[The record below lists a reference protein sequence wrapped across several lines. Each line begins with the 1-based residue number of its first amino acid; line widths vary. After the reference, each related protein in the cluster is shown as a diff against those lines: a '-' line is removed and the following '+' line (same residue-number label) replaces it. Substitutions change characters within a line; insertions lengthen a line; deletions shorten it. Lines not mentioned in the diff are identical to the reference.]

1 MGMIIEVPIPKAG
14 AGVTFKVDVDI
25 LASNDFPL
33 PVYLEICLQ
42 GCKTLL
48 NRGQSKL
55 KSSKG
60 LEVKAKDEAVK
71 AILEIVQKQYD
82 AMIAGETRITGG
94 KARLKGVEREVK
106 AEAMRLARLAVR
118 DAIKASGG
126 KISHYSAKKITEAA
140 EEVLADE
147 ERGPQF
153 MEIAKANVN
162 KRHELDQPVANADE
176 AKAKGSELIEALGL
190 KTDPKLVAK
199 AEKAAVEK
207 KKAKEAKV
215 PAGVMAHAKPG
226 QGQQSTAKH

>member
-1 MGMIIEVPIPKAG
+1 MGMKIGIPIPKAG
-14 AGVTFKVDVDI
+14 VGQVFEVDVDTI
-25 LASNDFPL
+25 AEADFPL
-33 PVYLEICLQ
+33 AVYQEIVLQ

-60 LEVKAKDEAVK
+60 LEGNALAAAQAAIMAVVE
-71 AILEIVQKQYD
+71 LQWQ
-82 AMIAGETRITGG
+82 AMLKGETRITGG
-94 KARLKGVEREVK
+94 KAKLKGVEREVK

-153 MEIAKANVN
+153 MEIAKANVA
-162 KRHELDQPVANADE
+162 KRHELDEGGKTPDE
-176 AKAKGSELIEALGL
+176 AKAKGSELIKALGL
-190 KTDPKLVAK
+190 EADPKLVAK
-199 AEKAAVEK
+199 AEKAAMEK
-207 KKAKEAKV
+207 KSKKGEKV
-215 PAGVMAHAKPG
+215 SAGVLAQAKPG
-226 QGQQSTAKH
+226 QGQSHAKH

>member
-1 MGMIIEVPIPKAG
+1 MGQMIQIPIPKAG
-14 AGVTFKVDVDI
+14 VGVTFGVDVDI
-25 LASNDFPL
+25 LASNEFPL
-33 PVYLEICLQ
+33 AVYLEICLQ

-60 LEVKAKDEAVK
+60 LEGKAKEDAVN
-71 AILEIVQKQYD
+71 AILAIVQGQYD
-82 AMIAGETRITGG
+82 AMLKGETRITGG
-94 KARLKGVEREVK
+94 KGKLKGVEREVK

-153 MEIAKANVN
+153 MEIAKANVA
-162 KRHELDQPVANADE
+162 KRHELDEPAKNAEE
-176 AKAKGSELIEALGL
+176 AKAKGSELIQALGL
-190 KTDPKLVAK
+190 KADPNLVAK
-199 AEKAAVEK
+199 AEKALAAKKEK
-207 KKAKEAKV
+207 AGNKV
-215 PAGVMAHAKPG
+215 SAGVMAQAKPKAGESHAK
-226 QGQQSTAKH
+226 H

>member
-1 MGMIIEVPIPKAG
+1 MGTMIQVPIPKAG
-14 AGVTFKVDVDI
+14 VGVTYAVDVDI
-25 LASNDFPL
+25 LASNEFPL
-33 PVYLEICLQ
+33 GVYLEICLQ

-60 LEVKAKDEAVK
+60 LEGKAKEDAVN
-71 AILEIVQKQYD
+71 AILAIVQTQYD
-82 AMIAGETRITGG
+82 AMLKGETRITGG
-94 KARLKGVEREVK
+94 KAKLKGVEREVK

-153 MEIAKANVN
+153 MEIAKANVD
-162 KRHELDQPVANADE
+162 KRHELDEGAKTPDE
-176 AKAKGSELIEALGL
+176 AKAKGSELIKALGL
-190 KTDPKLVAK
+190 EADPKLVAK
-199 AEKAAVEK
+199 SEKAAAE
-207 KKAKEAKV
+207 KKAKATKKV
-215 PAGVMAHAKPG
+215 DAGVMAQAKPKAGESHAK
-226 QGQQSTAKH
+226 H

>member
-1 MGMIIEVPIPKAG
+1 MAMKIQIPVPKAG
-14 AGVTFKVDVDI
+14 ATFEVDVDQF
-25 LASNDFPL
+25 AEANFPL
-33 PVYLEICLQ
+33 PVYLEIMLQ

-60 LEVKAKDEAVK
+60 LEGADKEKAVA
-71 AILEIVQKQYD
+71 AIMEVVQKQFD
-82 AMIAGETRITGG
+82 AMLAGETRITGG
-94 KARLKGVEREVK
+94 KAKLKGVEREVK

-153 MEIAKANVN
+153 MEIAKANVS
-162 KRHELDQPVANADE
+162 KRHELDEPTVTADE
-176 AKAKGSELIEALGL
+176 AKAKGSKLIKTLGL
-190 KTDPKLVAK
+190 EADPKLVAK
-199 AEKAAVEK
+199 AEKAAAEK
-207 KKAKEAKV
+207 KAAKGAKV
-215 PAGVMAHAKPG
+215 SAGVLAQAKPG
-226 QGQQSTAKH
+226 TQHSSAKH

>member
-1 MGMIIEVPIPKAG
+1 MGQMIAIPIPKAG
-14 AGVTFKVDVDI
+14 AGVTFDVDVDI
-25 LASNDFPL
+25 LASNEFPL
-33 PVYLEICLQ
+33 AVYLEICLQ

-60 LEVKAKDEAVK
+60 LEGKAKEDAVN
-71 AILEIVQKQYD
+71 AILAIVQGQYD
-82 AMIAGETRITGG
+82 AMLKGETRITGG
-94 KARLKGVEREVK
+94 KGKLKGVEREVK
-106 AEAMRLARLAVR
+106 AEGMRLARLAVR

-153 MEIAKANVN
+153 MEIAKANVA
-162 KRHELDQPVANADE
+162 KRHELVEPVKTADE

-199 AEKAAVEK
+199 AEKSAAE
-207 KKAKEAKV
+207 KKAKKGQKPDAHVIASAK
-215 PAGVMAHAKPG
+215 PQAQGSHAK
-226 QGQQSTAKH
+226 H

>member
-1 MGMIIEVPIPKAG
+1 MAKIQIPIPKAG
-14 AGVTFKVDVDI
+14 VGVTFEVDTDTF
-25 LASNDFPL
+25 NDDTFPL
-33 PVYLEICLQ
+33 PVYLEIMLQ

-60 LEVKAKDEAVK
+60 LEGNALTAAQA
-71 AILEIVQKQYD
+71 AILAVVQVQYE
-82 AMIAGETRITGG
+82 AMLKGETRITGG
-94 KARLKGVEREVK
+94 KAKLKGVEREVK

-153 MEIAKANVN
+153 MEIAKANVA
-162 KRHELDQPVANADE
+162 KRHELDEPAKNADE
-176 AKAKGSELIEALGL
+176 AKVKGGELIKALGL
-190 KTDPKLVAK
+190 EADPKLVAK
-199 AEKAAVEK
+199 AEKSAAE
-207 KKAKEAKV
+207 KKAKKGEKV
-215 PAGVMAHAKPG
+215 SAGVMAQAKPEAQASHAK
-226 QGQQSTAKH
+226 H

>member
-1 MGMIIEVPIPKAG
+1 MGMIVEVPIPKAG
-14 AGVTFKVDVDI
+14 AGVTFKIDVDI

-60 LEVKAKDEAVK
+60 LEGKAKEDAVK

-82 AMIAGETRITGG
+82 AMLAGETRITGG
-94 KARLKGVEREVK
+94 KAKLKGVEREVK

-153 MEIAKANVN
+153 MEIAKANVA
-162 KRHELDQPVANADE
+162 KRHELDEPAATTDE
-176 AKAKGSELIEALGL
+176 AKAKGSALIDALGL
-190 KTDPKLVAK
+190 KADPKLVAK
-199 AEKAAVEK
+199 AEKSAAE
-207 KKAKEAKV
+207 KKAKKGEKV
-215 PAGVMAHAKPG
+215 PAGVMATAKP
-226 QGQQSTAKH
+226 QGQQSHAKH